1 MEVFLFMVKYIVKRL
16 SALIPILLGVVFLI
30 FTIMEFAPGDPV
42 IKILGIE
49 STLEARAQ
57 LTEQLGLNKP
67 FWERFFSYILKII
80 TELDFGISWRTKNPV
95 FEDILPRIPVSL
107 TLASFGIIFATL
119 IGIPLGVLS
128 AVRQYSL
135 SDNVLRVVS
144 TIMVAVPTFLLAML
158 LILLFSSRLGWLPS
172 GGIESYKSYILP
184 VITCGGP
191 YGCAILRITR
201 STMLEEIRQDYVR
214 TAKAKGVPDKVITY
228 KHALKNAL
236 LPVVTTIGQNFGAIL
251 GGSVV
256 AESVFSLPGIGSLVI
271 LGIRSKDTP
280 TVIACVLLIAFF
292 FAIIMLVVDLLYA
305 FIDPRIKA
313 KYARVN

>member
-1 MEVFLFMVKYIVKRL
+1 MIRYVVRRL
-16 SALIPILLGVVFLI
+16 LLLIPILFGVAFLI
-30 FTIMEFAPGDPV
+30 FFIMELSPGDPAT
-42 IKILGIE
+42 KILGIE
-49 STLEARAQ
+49 APPEAKEQ
-57 LTEQLGLNKP
+57 LREQLGLNDP
-67 FWERFFSYILKII
+67 FFVRFFNYTYNIVGHF
-80 TELDFGISWRTKNPV
+80 DFGISWRTKNPV
-95 FEDILPRIPVSL
+95 FQDILPRIPISL

-119 IGIPLGVLS
+119 FGIPLGVIS
-128 AVRQYSL
+128 AVKQNTIG
-135 SDNVLRVVS
+135 DNVLRVVA
-144 TIMVAVPTFLLAML
+144 TILVAVPTFLLAML
-158 LILLFSSRLGWLPS
+158 LILGFASGLGWLPAS
-172 GGIESYKSYILP
+172 GAASLASFILP

-214 TAKAKGVPDKVITY
+214 TAKAKGVPVNVVTY

-256 AESVFSLPGIGSLVI
+256 AETVFSLPGIGSLVI

-280 TVIACVLLIAFF
+280 TVIASVLLISVF
-292 FAIIMLVVDLLYA
+292 FAIVMLVVDLLYA

-313 KYARVN
+313 KYAKGNQ

>member
-1 MEVFLFMVKYIVKRL
+1 MIRYVVRRL
-16 SALIPILLGVVFLI
+16 LLLIPILFGVAFLI
-30 FTIMEFAPGDPV
+30 FFIMELSPGDPAT
-42 IKILGIE
+42 KILGIE
-49 STLEARAQ
+49 APPEAKEQ
-57 LTEQLGLNKP
+57 LREQLGLNDP
-67 FWERFFSYILKII
+67 FFVRFFNYTYDIVVH
-80 TELDFGISWRTKNPV
+80 LDFGISWRTKNPV
-95 FEDILPRIPVSL
+95 FQDILPRIPVSL

-119 IGIPLGVLS
+119 FGIPLGVIS
-128 AVRQYSL
+128 AVKQNTL
-135 SDNVLRVVS
+135 GDNTLRVVA
-144 TIMVAVPTFLLAML
+144 TILVAVPTFLLAML
-158 LILLFSSRLGWLPS
+158 LILGFSSGLGWLPAS
-172 GGIESYKSYILP
+172 GASSLISYILP

-214 TAKAKGVPDKVITY
+214 TAKAKGVPVNVVTY

-280 TVIACVLLIAFF
+280 TVIASVLLISIF
-292 FAIIMLVVDLLYA
+292 FAIIMLIVDLLYA

-313 KYARVN
+313 KYAKGNQ

>member
-1 MEVFLFMVKYIVKRL
+1 MIKYGLRRL
-16 SALIPILLGVVFLI
+16 LLLIPILFGVAFLI
-30 FTIMEFAPGDPV
+30 FSIMELTPGDPAT
-42 IKILGIE
+42 KILGIE
-49 STLEARAQ
+49 APPEAKEQ
-57 LTEQLGLNKP
+57 LRIQLGLNDP
-67 FWERFFSYILKII
+67 FPVRFYHYIRDIV
-80 TELDFGISWRTKNPV
+80 TRLDFGTSWRTKNPV

-107 TLASFGIIFATL
+107 TLASLGIVFATL
-119 IGIPLGVLS
+119 FGIPLGVLS
-128 AVRQYSL
+128 AVKQYSIG
-135 SDNVLRVVS
+135 DNVLRVVS
-144 TIMVAVPTFLLAML
+144 TILVAVPTFLLAML
-158 LILLFSSRLGWLPS
+158 LILFFASKLGWLPAS
-172 GGIESYKSYILP
+172 GAANLKSYILP

-191 YGCAILRITR
+191 YGCAILRMTR

-214 TAKAKGVPDKVITY
+214 TARAKGVPENVVTY

-280 TVIACVLLIAFF
+280 TVIASVLLIAVF
-292 FAIIMLVVDLLYA
+292 FAVIMLVVDILYA

-313 KYARVN
+313 KYAMTN

>member
-1 MEVFLFMVKYIVKRL
+1 MIKYALRRL
-16 SALIPILLGVVFLI
+16 LLLIPILFGVAFLI
-30 FTIMEFAPGDPV
+30 FSIMELTPGDPA

-49 STLEARAQ
+49 APPEAREQ
-57 LTEQLGLNKP
+57 LRVQLGLNDP
-67 FWERFFSYILKII
+67 FLVRFFHYTRDIV
-80 TELDFGISWRTKNPV
+80 THLDFGMSWRTKNPV

-119 IGIPLGVLS
+119 FGIPMGVLS
-128 AVRQYSL
+128 AVKQNSIG
-135 SDNVLRVVS
+135 DNVLRVVS
-144 TIMVAVPTFLLAML
+144 TILVAVPTFLLAML
-158 LILLFSSRLGWLPS
+158 LILGFASTLGWLPAS
-172 GGIESYKSYILP
+172 GAASWMSYILP

-191 YGCAILRITR
+191 YGSAILRMTR

-214 TAKAKGVPDKVITY
+214 TAKAKGVPDFVVTY

-271 LGIRSKDTP
+271 LSIRSKDTP
-280 TVIACVLLIAFF
+280 TVIASVLLIAVF
-292 FAIIMLVVDLLYA
+292 FAIIMLIVDLLYA

-313 KYARVN
+313 KYVKANR

>member
-1 MEVFLFMVKYIVKRL
+1 MIRYVVRRL
-16 SALIPILLGVVFLI
+16 LLLIPILFGVAFLI
-30 FTIMEFAPGDPV
+30 FFIMELSPGDPAT
-42 IKILGIE
+42 KILGIE
-49 STLEARAQ
+49 APPEAKEQ
-57 LTEQLGLNKP
+57 LREQLGLNDP
-67 FWERFFSYILKII
+67 FFVRFFNYIKDIVVH
-80 TELDFGISWRTKNPV
+80 LDFGISWRTKNPV
-95 FEDILPRIPVSL
+95 FQDILPRIPISL

-119 IGIPLGVLS
+119 FGIPLGVIS
-128 AVRQYSL
+128 AVKQNTIG
-135 SDNVLRVVS
+135 DNTLRVVA
-144 TIMVAVPTFLLAML
+144 TILVAVPTFLLAML
-158 LILLFSSRLGWLPS
+158 LILGFSSGLGWLPAS
-172 GGIESYKSYILP
+172 GASSLISYILP

-214 TAKAKGVPDKVITY
+214 TAKAKGVPVNVVTY

-280 TVIACVLLIAFF
+280 TVIASVLLISIF
-292 FAIIMLVVDLLYA
+292 FAIIMLIVDLLYA

-313 KYARVN
+313 KYAKGNQ